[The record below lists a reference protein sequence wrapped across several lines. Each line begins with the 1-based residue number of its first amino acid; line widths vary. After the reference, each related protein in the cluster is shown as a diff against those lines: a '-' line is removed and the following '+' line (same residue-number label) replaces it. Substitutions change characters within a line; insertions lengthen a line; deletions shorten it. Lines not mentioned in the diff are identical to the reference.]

1 MINYEQFEHGMI
13 GLFDVKLTDVF
24 PDKSVETECLSYA
37 VYMIMQQIRKYT
49 ERLFIYGNID
59 NLPGDILDYLAKDRN
74 LPYYDSEFTLEKKRN
89 LIKNS
94 YEWYM
99 KAGTVEGIEELIQIL
114 FETGNVMEW
123 FDFSD
128 EEKEK
133 GLFDI
138 NINSENITADALQ
151 RFTNI
156 LKNAKNVSRHLRKV
170 NVNYDCSYDLNVV
183 SKGILSDSIIIR

>member
-1 MINYEQFEHGMI
+1 MINYEQFAHGMI
-13 GLFDVKLTDVF
+13 GLFDVKLTDIF

-37 VYMIMQQIRKYT
+37 VYMIMQQIRTYT

-59 NLPGDILDYLAKDRN
+59 NLPEDILDYLAKDRN

-114 FETGNVMEW
+114 FENGNVMEW

-128 EEKEK
+128 GEKEK

-138 NINSENITADALQ
+138 NINSENITPDAIQ
-151 RFTNI
+151 KFTNI

-170 NVNYDCSYDLNVV
+170 NVNYDCKYDLNVV